1 MKSSKLLLLV
11 GVLVL
16 VTSSFTY
23 TQKKTSCGYYKDV
36 FMDSG
41 IHLVDRDDLPAT
53 RFLDLSME
61 TFKAACYYPSEL
73 TKTDTLLQKE
83 LICGSL

>member
-53 RFLDLSME
+53 RFLDLSID
-61 TFKAACYYPSEL
+61 TFIIRAA
-73 TKTDTLLQKE
+73 TTMAA
-83 LICGSL
+83 IGSAMRHSSPRK